1 MFLYLEKHLA
11 FFIFATVLDLISY
24 LNVNSLFPLVQRLLP
39 EALNMWIAMT
49 SYHKSGKDIDL
60 A

>member
-39 EALNMWIAMT
+39 EALNM
-49 SYHKSGKDIDL
+49 
-60 A
+60 